1 MKLKPL
7 RFSLQISRLSNAA
20 NEWAISWVCIVGVA
34 LHIGRESIVWMG
46 DQLAVIVN
54 FSILIARRLQ
64 VKSYRASWILC
75 VIGAAAVYRL
85 GVVERHLATL

>member
-7 RFSLQISRLSNAA
+7 RFSLQISRISNAA
-20 NEWAISWVCIVGVA
+20 DDRAISGVCIVGVA
-34 LHIGRESIVWMG
+34 LLIGRESIVWMG
-46 DQLAVIVN
+46 DQLVIIVN

-64 VKSYRASWILC
+64 VKSYRASWILR

>member
-64 VKSYRASWILC
+64 VKSYRASWISR
-75 VIGAAAVYRL
+75 VIGAAAVYSL
-85 GVVERHLATL
+85 GVVERHLAAL